1 MYTKRNILIA
11 IIFIVFFFVSGV
23 FILVFFDNT
32 VDYNEQKTKSGLKV
46 FSMKDTSLPFIK
58 YHVLFPRAGA
68 DYSFEGKSGLSALTA
83 YLLDQGAG
91 GLSSEQIQEE
101 LNQLGTEL
109 GVSLGRQTVHLSLE
123 GLSWHKEKLFDLF
136 KKILVSPHLK
146 KEELEI
152 LKQQFSARR
161 IKLLDRANFI
171 ANHLMRKSLF
181 QGVEGEDSYG
191 DLISLAQ
198 INLEDIKLFYKKRYK
213 EGNPIF
219 MLVGNFDRAFEREF
233 YSFAEQNFVYHEE
246 PSTAK
251 IKSPVVKKAQ
261 FKLLSNDELIQSE
274 VRLAYN
280 LFPFP
285 KEDLRSFMTM
295 RLANFILGGGGMVSR
310 LFLELREE
318 RGLTYGVYSFLN
330 LGKVYGFFDISGA
343 TKNSS
348 VKEFLEQA
356 LLNLK
361 KIKEEGVS
369 LEELDR
375 VKQSFKMKYLKNI
388 ETPEDKLSQIVYYN
402 EYLGLDSEFLDNYLD
417 TVDSISLEE
426 VNGIFD
432 KFVLFSET
440 DSLSPISSGSES
452 TAFLQVLIYGNS
464 SIQSQLEDL
473 PSLPPLEVISFKDY
487 FKEELEFYKNQLSKK

>member
-1 MYTKRNILIA
+1 MYTKRNSLIA
-11 IIFIVFFFVSGV
+11 IICIAVFVVSGAV
-23 FILVFFDNT
+23 ILGYFKNT

-46 FSMKDTSLPFIK
+46 FSFKDTSLPFIK
-58 YHVLFPRAGA
+58 YDVLFPRAGA

-91 GLSSEQIQEE
+91 GLSSEQIHEE

-109 GVSLGRQTVHLSLE
+109 EVSLGRQTVQLSLE

-136 KKILVSPHLK
+136 KKILVSPHFK

-161 IKLLDRANFI
+161 IKLLDKADFT
-171 ANHLMRKSLF
+171 AGYLMRKSLF
-181 QGVEGEDSYG
+181 KGAEGESSYG

-219 MLVGNFDRAFEREF
+219 MLVGNFDRAFENEF
-233 YSFAEQNFVYHEE
+233 YSFAEQNFAYHEE
-246 PSTAK
+246 EPSIAQ
-251 IKSPVVKKAQ
+251 IKSPVKAQ

-280 LFPFP
+280 LFPFLR
-285 KEDLRSFMTM
+285 EDLRSFVAMK
-295 RLANFILGGGGMVSR
+295 LASFILGGGGMNSR
-310 LFLELREE
+310 LHLELREK
-318 RGLTYGVYSFLN
+318 RGLTYGVYSSLN
-330 LGKVYGFFDISGA
+330 LGKFYGFFDISGA

-348 VKEFLEQA
+348 VKEFLEQV

-361 KIKEEGVS
+361 KIKEEGVN
-369 LEELDR
+369 LEELDN
-375 VKQSFKMKYLKNI
+375 VKQIVKMQYLQSI
-388 ETPEDKLSQIVYYN
+388 EIPEDKLSQIIYYN

-432 KFVLFSET
+432 KFILFNET
-440 DSLSPISSGSES
+440 DSLSPISSDSES
-452 TAFLQVLIYGNS
+452 TAFLQVLIYGNPS
-464 SIQSQLEDL
+464 VQSQLEDL
-473 PSLPPLEVISFKDY
+473 PGLPPLEVIPFKDY
-487 FKEELEFYKNQLSKK
+487 FKEELEFHKNQLSKK